1 MIKRVFTIIKE
12 DLVYFPPTTSLIRAL
27 IDLNVQVVHLGYY
40 SDKIQRK
47 ELEAKGVKFVDIIH
61 YDSNDSLLSKLIK
74 QNQFKRKVKSFLASA
89 SITDNDYVWI
99 LNAETICLLSDIVG
113 KYRTILQFYE
123 FKNSVFNW
131 KYWLMN
137 PTYNHVK
144 TLHRA
149 EKIVHCEYNR
159 AQIFKGIY
167 NLEKLPFVL
176 PNKPYIDEEIL
187 DNIPQ
192 DVKDIVADIMMKTE
206 GKKVVLYQGI
216 FRSKERRLQEFC
228 QAIKEMPDDFVLIA
242 MGKGNDE
249 YERLKRRFEC
259 DRILFVPFVRPPY
272 HLIVTEMASICVLS
286 YFPSSKSLAHTINP
300 IYCAPNKIFEYAKY
314 GKPMISNDIPGL
326 YYPFRL
332 YNCGRCINYPM
343 TVEQVKF
350 TIKEVFDNYDALS
363 KGATAFYNSINIKD
377 IVKNIITS

>member
-40 SDKIQRK
+40 SDIIQRK
-47 ELEAKGVKFVDIIH
+47 ELETKGVTFVDIIN
-61 YDSNDSLLSKLIK
+61 YDSNDSLPCKLFK
-74 QNQFKRKVKSFLASA
+74 QNQYRRKVKRYLAS
-89 SITDNDYVWI
+89 SNITDNDYVWI
-99 LNAETICLLSDIVG
+99 LNAETICLLSSIVG
-113 KYRTILQFYE
+113 KYRTVLQFYE
-123 FKNSVFNW
+123 FKDSVFNW

-159 AQIFKGIY
+159 AQIFKGLY
-167 NLEKLPFVL
+167 GLETLPYIL
-176 PNKPYIDEEIL
+176 PNKPYINDEVL
-187 DNIPQ
+187 KNIPK
-192 DVKDIVADIMMKTE
+192 DVKEIVDSIKMKIK

-228 QAIKEMPDDFVLIA
+228 QAIKEMPDDIVLIA

-249 YERLKRRFEC
+249 YERLKREFGC

-343 TVEQVKF
+343 TVGQVKS
-350 TIKEVFDNYDALS
+350 TINDVFNNYEVLS
-363 KGATAFYNSINIKD
+363 KGAIEFYKSVNLKT
-377 IVKNIITS
+377 IVKEIVTS